1 MNTNQNPL
9 YPTFQ
14 QQNDPQIVQNQFP
27 SAFNQYPCNANVI
40 PLSYQ
45 QQQHY
50 MHANND
56 PFYNPYFNQEGKSY
70 ENCDK
75 FDDNPS
81 KSQSNFNNNQAN
93 LGLISSSSLKAH
105 DFNMNFNKYMVFFQ
119 YDSVNVFAFDF
130 ETRSFIKCPNYYNFK
145 LLSYFRVV
153 QTPEYTFILTG
164 GCHSDNVFSNSTYH
178 YNNGYFQKQ
187 KDMPTERRAHCSVYH
202 EGYVYVFGGMNSYG
216 QTKNC
221 ERFHVI
227 NNKWERIAPL
237 TYERTLASCCLFGK
251 DLIYVLGGYN
261 ERMNKDLIEI
271 ECYNIRTNSFGK
283 ANCFMPAK
291 IENPIVTQI
300 NEREIAI
307 MGGFCYEKGEDT
319 DEVYVVNVDNGN
331 SVQRGKV
338 PKACWSAYCHPYL
351 IRPDTF
357 LIFFNGEDEFRPSFC
372 EVTLL

>member
-9 YPTFQ
+9 YPPF
-14 QQNDPQIVQNQFP
+14 QQNDPQSLQNQDP
-27 SAFNQYPCNANVI
+27 SVFNKYPSNVNAI
-40 PLSYQ
+40 PMSYQ

-56 PFYNPYFNQEGKSY
+56 PFYNPYFNQEGNSY
-70 ENCDK
+70 ENNEK
-75 FDDNPS
+75 FNDSPAIYPNS
-81 KSQSNFNNNQAN
+81 VNKYQEN
-93 LGLISSSSLKAH
+93 LGLISSNSLKDH

-119 YDSVNVFAFDF
+119 YDSVNIFAFDF

-164 GCHSDNVFSNSTYH
+164 GSHSDNVFYKDTYH
-178 YNNGYFQKQ
+178 YKNGYFQKQ
-187 KDMPTERRAHCSVYH
+187 KDMHNQRRAHCSVYH
-202 EGYVYVFGGMNSYG
+202 EGYVYVFGGLNTHG

-227 NNKWERIAPL
+227 NNKWEAIAPL
-237 TYERTLASCCLFGK
+237 TYERTLASCCVFGK
-251 DLIYVLGGYN
+251 DLIYVLAGYN
-261 ERMNKDLIEI
+261 ERMSKDLIEI
-271 ECYNIRTNSFGK
+271 ECYNIRSNTFGK
-283 ANCFMPAK
+283 TNCSMPAK

-300 NEREIAI
+300 NESEIVI
-307 MGGFCYEKGEDT
+307 IGGFCYEKGEDT
-319 DEVYVVNVDNGN
+319 DDVYVVNVDNGK
-331 SVQRGKV
+331 SVLRGKV
-338 PKACWSAYCHPYL
+338 PQNCWSAYCHPYL